1 MQEDILSIT
10 SYGNK
15 KGLRKTPGPFFI
27 REKYLLAGKC

>member
-10 SYGNK
+10 SFGNK

-27 REKYLLAGKC
+27 KEAF